1 MNKELTPMQELISKL
16 HPNFF
21 TEEEAKY
28 FFTEEEAKYYL
39 EKEKQVII
47 NSIIECDKLCMQAQ
61 DYYNQKFI
69 KIN

>member
-1 MNKELTPMQELISKL
+1 LNKELTPMQELISKL
-16 HPNFF
+16 HPN
-21 TEEEAKY
+21 